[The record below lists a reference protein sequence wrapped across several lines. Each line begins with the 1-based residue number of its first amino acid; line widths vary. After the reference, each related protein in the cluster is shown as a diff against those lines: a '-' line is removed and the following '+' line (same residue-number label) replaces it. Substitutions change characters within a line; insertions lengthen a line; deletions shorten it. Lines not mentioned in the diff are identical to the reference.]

1 MTVMLPQHLPRRL
14 SRLTRAIPGD
24 PVRRAPDA
32 SRCSTDVTGRPVR
45 RVRDEVRDGVAVI
58 AFSAAASTA
67 LAMVL
72 LLIVRVA
79 G

>member
-14 SRLTRAIPGD
+14 SRLARST
-24 PVRRAPDA
+24 PDRTGRLPEA
-32 SRCSTDVTGRPVR
+32 LTGPGRPVR
-45 RVRDEVRDGVAVI
+45 RVRHEVRDGVAVV

-67 LAMVL
+67 LAML
-72 LLIVRVA
+72 LLLLARVA